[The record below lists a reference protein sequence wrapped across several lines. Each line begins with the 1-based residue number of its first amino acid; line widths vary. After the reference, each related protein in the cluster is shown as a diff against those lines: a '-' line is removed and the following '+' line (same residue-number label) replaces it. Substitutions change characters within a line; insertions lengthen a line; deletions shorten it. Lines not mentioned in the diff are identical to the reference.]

1 MVTMIEKLNCTVFP
15 SARPTTPLP
24 PGSDTPFLIFLLQL
38 GSLPLL
44 MSSTIYVKLRTLPL
58 TYRCVSS
65 ISHLM
70 VLQIYCVL
78 PGSPILLFLFK
89 CPGPIVHLLVF
100 WSSCLPRAPVLL
112 LTSCCFY
119 CHALLVCQCCCSTR
133 GAPVLLRPP
142 SCFSVLAV
150 RVLQSY
156 CSPFGPPAY
165 CSPPV
170 APNLLLTFSFSN
182 PITPVLPV

>member
-1 MVTMIEKLNCTVFP
+1 MIEKLNCVVFP
-15 SARPTTPLP
+15 STRPTTPPPPPPPP
-24 PGSDTPFLIFLLQL
+24 PGSDTPVLIFLLQL

-70 VLQIYCVL
+70 VLQFYCVL
-78 PGSPILLFLFK
+78 PGAPTSSFIFK

-100 WSSCLPRAPVLL
+100 WSSCLPSAPVLL

-119 CHALLVCQCCCSTR
+119 HNALLVCQCCCSTP
-133 GAPVLLRPP
+133 GAPVLLRPLVA
-142 SCFSVLAV
+142 SV
-150 RVLQSY
+150 
-156 CSPFGPPAY
+156 F
-165 CSPPV
+165 
-170 APNLLLTFSFSN
+170 
-182 PITPVLPV
+182 